1 MKPLVSGL
9 SAVIL
14 IPAALYLILV
24 NLALGLPAT
33 QTYLN
38 AIQPERFA
46 VGWKQAWSWYPLRVE
61 LRGVA
66 ADGQT
71 ATEQWQLDAARAAA
85 SLSLLPLLK
94 GEIRVHDLD
103 LVDIDLR
110 LRPRPTSEQ
119 EQAAISSYFPVIRN
133 RDPAALAEPQ
143 QDSGTLALRIDDI
156 HVRGR
161 HAFWVSH
168 LRGTLPGELR
178 GSFSLDS
185 QAGRV
190 GLAGGAL
197 DLILESLQIA
207 DVQHVTDQAS
217 IRGRIEV
224 PPFVISEATGIRALT
239 IPGLDAQ
246 IDVPVQDLHFLN
258 LLTGDLG
265 GIELNGKGR
274 LRGRVNYSHGELLGG
289 SELTVEAHE
298 LAMGLARYLFTG
310 DGTVELRV
318 DPEDPDQADLLV
330 RFDAVQAALLAAQ
343 AGGAA
348 DRADA
353 RALPLFSGHGLAALL
368 HAETRDGAPE
378 ADLGLTLTI
387 PAMEVPDLAVYGR
400 LLPEKWDLRIVGGTG
415 TVKGRMQVDPD
426 LLTLELD
433 LDSDRAEVRS
443 RKRDATTDLG
453 LRLRATLSGADGTIL
468 DLAGTSL
475 RIEDTEVAAVLPAK
489 PGVEQG
495 QPWQAELELNEG
507 TLTLPMRATR
517 AAAHR
522 VPAVAKALAEQGFGA
537 LLATA
542 SGRLSA
548 TLTVSQLDWIAQLL
562 NRPLSL
568 GLIGAGEIDAE
579 IRLVDGWPA
588 PGTTLT
594 MPSEQLAFGLL
605 EHRVDGRGQASL
617 KIEKG
622 GKHPGLRLN
631 VALTDAVLH
640 RRGEAE
646 PSIGE
651 VRLDAEV
658 LVTDPF
664 ADHPGAADVA
674 LRLHSARVRDMSSY
688 NAYLPAHVPF
698 SLVSGEASLVGDLK
712 LGPDTAKGR
721 APLGRRR
728 RPRRAG
734 RDPIVGRSAHRPAGP
749 RWLAVGHAL
758 RHHRLRDCPGR
769 LSGHGSS
776 RVSRDAG
783 LARAIAAGGHQGV
796 VASTDEPGHDR
807 RDHDQGHP
815 AFRRAAGQR
824 ARGAWVD
831 RQSLDGRE
839 SWWTPP
845 LGDRRG

>member
-1 MKPLVSGL
+1 
-9 SAVIL
+9 
-14 IPAALYLILV
+14 
-24 NLALGLPAT
+24 
-33 QTYLN
+33 
-38 AIQPERFA
+38 
-46 VGWKQAWSWYPLRVE
+46 LRVE

-66 ADGQT
+66 ADGET

-110 LRPRPTSEQ
+110 LRPPPTSEQ

-133 RDPAALAEPQ
+133 RDPAALAEPK

-197 DLILESLQIA
+197 DVILESLQIA
-207 DVQHVTDQAS
+207 DVQHMTDQAS

-224 PPFVISEATGIRALT
+224 PPFVISEATGIAALT
-239 IPGLDAQ
+239 VPELDAQ
-246 IDVPVQDLHFLN
+246 IDLPVQDLRFLT

-265 GIELNGKGR
+265 AIELNGKGR

-298 LAMGLARYLFTG
+298 LAMGLARYLFSG

-330 RFDAVQAALLAAQ
+330 RFDAVQAALLAEQ

-368 HAETRDGAPE
+368 HAKTRDGAPE

-387 PAMEVPDLAVYGR
+387 PAMEVPDLAVYSR
-400 LLPEKWDLRIVGGTG
+400 LLPEKWDLQIVGGTG

-426 LLTLELD
+426 LLTLELELELD

-443 RKRDATTDLG
+443 RNRHATTDLRLQ
-453 LRLRATLSGADGTIL
+453 LRTTLGGSDGTIL
-468 DLAGTSL
+468 DLSGTSL
-475 RIEDTEVAAVLPAK
+475 RIDDTEVAT
-489 PGVEQG
+489 VEPSESGPESEQRHA
-495 QPWQAELELNEG
+495 QPWKAELKLNEG
-507 TLTLPMRATR
+507 ALTLPMQASQPG
-517 AAAHR
+517 AHR
-522 VPAVAKALAEQGFGA
+522 IPAVAKALAEQGFGA

-562 NRPLSL
+562 NRPLNL
-568 GLIGAGEIDAE
+568 GLSGAGEIDAE
-579 IRLVDGWPA
+579 IWLADGWPA
-588 PGTTLT
+588 QGTTLT
-594 MPSEQLAFGLL
+594 MPSEELAFGLL

-622 GKHPGLRLN
+622 GKRPELRLT
-631 VALTDAVLH
+631 VGLKDAVLH

-651 VRLDAEV
+651 VRLDAEI
-658 LVTDPF
+658 LVADPF
-664 ADHPGAADVA
+664 ADQPGTADVA
-674 LRLHSARVRDMSSY
+674 LKLHSARVRDMSSY
-688 NAYLPAHVPF
+688 NAYLPAHLPF

-712 LGPDTAKGR
+712 LGPDTAIG
-721 APLGRRR
+721 
-728 RPRRAG
+728 
-734 RDPIVGRSAHRPAGP
+734 
-749 RWLAVGHAL
+749 AL
-758 RHHRLRDCPGR
+758 LLVADDVHIALDETE
-769 LSGHGSS
+769 LSGDLRIDLLIRDGSALDMRFDITGS
-776 RVSRDAG
+776 
-783 LARAIAAGGHQGV
+783 AIAVDAFRVTGRTASAGASDWHAQLQLEDTEVSWQKPMELDMTAGITIKDTRPFVALLDNAREEHGWIDNILTAENLGGHIRLAIDGDSAVIEDAMVNAAQIGV
-796 VASTDEPGHDR
+796 HAKGQSDAS
-807 RDHDQGHP
+807 
-815 AFRRAAGQR
+815 
-824 ARGAWVD
+824 
-831 RQSLDGRE
+831 GRE
-839 SWWTPP
+839 AMLLVRW
-845 LGDRRG
+845 